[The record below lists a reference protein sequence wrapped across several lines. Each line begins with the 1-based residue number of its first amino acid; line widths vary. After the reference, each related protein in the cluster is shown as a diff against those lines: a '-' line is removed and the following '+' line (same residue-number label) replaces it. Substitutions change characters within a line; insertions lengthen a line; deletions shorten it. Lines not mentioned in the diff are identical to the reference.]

1 MTNSVKS
8 YDADIV
14 VVGGGG
20 SGLTAAIFARK
31 AGASVILLEKH
42 SEVRGS
48 TGLSIGSITATGTRL
63 QKKAGIID
71 STEAHFE
78 DMPKFAPELAKD
90 DNEALRRILVENV
103 ADSVAWLE
111 SLGVTFY
118 GPMPEPPHR
127 QPRMHNILPN
137 SRAYIYF
144 LAKEARRVGVDI
156 RVSAEVKDLVLD
168 GQRVVGVELHADGR
182 VLRARKAV
190 ILASGDYSSSA
201 EWKGRFNPAVRDIDG
216 VNTTNT
222 GDGQRMGVALGAGI
236 KYGQVVYGPNL
247 RFMPPPKPNFLQK
260 LPPWPWFTQLMRW
273 ALNNLPSWLL
283 RPFILSFVTTYLSP
297 EPAMFQQGAILVNR
311 EGKRF
316 ANELAKPNYAF
327 GQQPQKQAFI
337 VFDNEV
343 ARKFSRWPYFIS
355 TAPGVAYAYLSDY
368 RRTRPDLFSKAATL
382 SELAAKIG
390 VPALVLEAEVRAH
403 SAEAAAAGR
412 PSVRKGPFYALG
424 PVKSWIILTDGGLTV
439 NTNHQVVR
447 ADGSLVEGLYAV
459 GSAGQGGLLLEGH
472 GHHLAWAFTSGR
484 LAAQHAAA
492 SLNIT
497 GPTAVELSRIQPQ
510 ST

>member
-1 MTNSVKS
+1 MTQSAPPF
-8 YDADIV
+8 DADII

-20 SGLTAAIFARK
+20 SGLTAAIFARQ
-31 AGASVILLEKH
+31 AGASVLLLEKH

-63 QKKAGIID
+63 QKKAGIVD

-78 DMPKFAPELAKD
+78 DMPKFSPALAKD

-103 ADSVAWLE
+103 AESVAWLE
-111 SLGVTFY
+111 GLGVTFY

-144 LAKEARRVGVDI
+144 LAREARRVGVEI
-156 RVSAEVKDLVLD
+156 RVNAAVADLVLD
-168 GQRVVGVELHADGR
+168 GERVVGVELAGSGK
-182 VLRARKAV
+182 VLRAKKAV
-190 ILASGDYSSSA
+190 ILASGDYSSSP

-222 GDGQRMGVALGAGI
+222 GDGQRMGEALGAEI

-260 LPPWPWFTQLMRW
+260 LPPWPWFTRMMRW
-273 ALNNLPSWLL
+273 SLNTLPSWML

-297 EPAMFQQGAILVNR
+297 EPTMFREGAILVNR
-311 EGKRF
+311 QGRRF
-316 ANELAKPNYAF
+316 ADELGTPNYAF
-327 GQQPQKQAFI
+327 GQQPDKQAFI
-337 VFDNEV
+337 IFDDEV
-343 ARKFSRWPYFIS
+343 AKKFSAWPYFIS
-355 TAPGVAYAYLSDY
+355 TAPGVAYAYLADY
-368 RRTRPDLFSKAATL
+368 RRTRPDLYSKAATL
-382 SELAAKIG
+382 GELAARIG
-390 VPALVLEAEVRAH
+390 VPAATLEAEVKAH
-403 SAEAAAAGR
+403 DAKARAAGR
-412 PSVRKGPFYALG
+412 PGVRKGPFHALG

-439 NTNHQVVR
+439 NTSHQVIR
-447 ADGSLVEGLYAV
+447 GDGSVVPGLYAV

-484 LAAQHAAA
+484 LAARHAAA
-492 SLNIT
+492 
-497 GPTAVELSRIQPQ
+497 
-510 ST
+510 

>member
-1 MTNSVKS
+1 MNTSPKVP
-8 YDADIV
+8 DADII

-42 SEVRGS
+42 TEVRGS

-63 QKKAGIID
+63 QKKAGIVD
-71 STEAHFE
+71 NPQWHFE

-90 DNEALRRILVENV
+90 DNEELRRILVENV

-127 QPRMHNILPN
+127 LPRMHNILPN

-144 LAKEARRVGVDI
+144 LEREARRVGVDI
-156 RVSAEVKDLVLD
+156 RVNSEVKDLVLE
-168 GQRVVGVELHADGR
+168 GERVIGVELKNGGK

-190 ILASGDYSSSA
+190 ILASGDYSSSP
-201 EWKGRFNPAVRDIDG
+201 EWKGRFNPPVRDIDG

-222 GDGQRMGVALGAGI
+222 GDGQRMGEALGAEI

-260 LPPWPWFTQLMRW
+260 LPPWPWFTRLMRW
-273 ALNNLPSWLL
+273 SLNTMPSWIL

-297 EPAMFQQGAILVNR
+297 EPTMFREGAILVNR
-311 EGKRF
+311 EGRRF
-316 ANELAKPNYAF
+316 ADELDKPNYAF
-327 GQQPQKQAFI
+327 GQQPGKQAFI
-337 VFDNEV
+337 VFDDEV
-343 ARKFSRWPYFIS
+343 ARKFSAWPYFIS
-355 TAPGVAYAYLSDY
+355 TAPGVAYAYLPDY
-368 RRTRPDLFSKAATL
+368 KRTRPDLYSTAPTIAG
-382 SELAAKIG
+382 LAEKIG
-390 VPALVLEAEVRAH
+390 VPAATLEAEIRKH
-403 SAEAAAAGR
+403 DAEARAAGR
-412 PSVRKGPFYALG
+412 PSVRKGPFHALG

-439 NTNHQVVR
+439 NTRHQVIR
-447 ADGSLVEGLYAV
+447 ADGSVVPGLYAA

-484 LAAQHAAA
+484 LAAQ
-492 SLNIT
+492 S
-497 GPTAVELSRIQPQ
+497 AVKNEKA
-510 ST
+510 